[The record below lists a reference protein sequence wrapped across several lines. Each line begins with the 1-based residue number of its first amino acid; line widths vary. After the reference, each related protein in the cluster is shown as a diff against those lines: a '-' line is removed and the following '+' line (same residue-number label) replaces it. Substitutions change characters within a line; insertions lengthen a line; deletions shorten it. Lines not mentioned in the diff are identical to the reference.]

1 MIDQYYLYS
10 DDVKQEDLEDAVYA
24 GFLSALNDPYT
35 VYYNEEETKEIK
47 ESTSGEYSGIGAA
60 MMQNVQTGEITI
72 TTVYEDSPAEKA
84 GLLEG
89 DILYQSM
96 TIRLKIRIRLR
107 LYPGLKVKKEQ
118 R

>member
-1 MIDQYYLYS
+1 MQCMP
-10 DDVKQEDLEDAVYA
+10 E
-24 GFLSALNDPYT
+24 FLSALNDPYT

-84 GLLEG
+84 G
-89 DILYQSM
+89 
-96 TIRLKIRIRLR
+96 RFRRR
-107 LYPGLKVKKEQ
+107 YPVSG

>member
-1 MIDQYYLYS
+1 M
-10 DDVKQEDLEDAVYA
+10 YA

-72 TTVYEDSPAEKA
+72 TT
-84 GLLEG
+84 GL
-89 DILYQSM
+89 
-96 TIRLKIRIRLR
+96 
-107 LYPGLKVKKEQ
+107 
-118 R
+118 

>member
-47 ESTSGEYSGIGAA
+47 ESTSGEYSGIRSC
-60 MMQNVQTGEITI
+60 
-72 TTVYEDSPAEKA
+72 YDAECTDRGDHDYN
-84 GLLEG
+84 GL
-89 DILYQSM
+89 
-96 TIRLKIRIRLR
+96 
-107 LYPGLKVKKEQ
+107 
-118 R
+118 